1 MVKTSTKTLEVKEA
15 KTDTPEDSITI
26 RTAQERQAQR
36 VEKFHEEDLSNMRNR
51 LNEKEQ
57 QLKILLDLVSELEI
71 RAIKTKRNTE
81 HEILLKCA
89 ELIQDYASG
98 LVKEI
103 INEK

>member
-1 MVKTSTKTLEVKEA
+1 MV
-15 KTDTPEDSITI
+15 TPVDSITI

-36 VEKFHEEDLSNMRNR
+36 VEKFHEEDLQNMRNR

>member
-1 MVKTSTKTLEVKEA
+1 
-15 KTDTPEDSITI
+15 
-26 RTAQERQAQR
+26 
-36 VEKFHEEDLSNMRNR
+36 MRNR
-51 LNEKEQ
+51 INEREE

-71 RAIKTKRNTE
+71 RAIKTKRNVK

-103 INEK
+103 LNEK

>member
-1 MVKTSTKTLEVKEA
+1 MA
-15 KTDTPEDSITI
+15 TPEDSITI

-36 VEKFHEEDLSNMRNR
+36 VEEFHVEDRQSMRNR
-51 LNEKEQ
+51 INEREE

-103 INEK
+103 LNEK

>member
-1 MVKTSTKTLEVKEA
+1 MA
-15 KTDTPEDSITI
+15 TPEDFITI

-36 VEKFHEEDLSNMRNR
+36 VEENHVEDLQSMRNR
-51 LNEKEQ
+51 INEREE

-103 INEK
+103 LNEK

>member
-1 MVKTSTKTLEVKEA
+1 MA
-15 KTDTPEDSITI
+15 TPVDSITI

-36 VEKFHEEDLSNMRNR
+36 VEKFHVEDLQSMRNR
-51 LNEKEQ
+51 INEREE

-103 INEK
+103 LNEK

>member
-1 MVKTSTKTLEVKEA
+1 MVIPEVF
-15 KTDTPEDSITI
+15 ITI

-36 VEKFHEEDLSNMRNR
+36 VEKFHVEDLQSMRNR
-51 LNEKEQ
+51 INEREE

-103 INEK
+103 LNEK